1 MTNVLRTTQPRRARW
16 SMTKRA
22 VVAVTAAA
30 GVALAVLP
38 GAAQASPQAGP
49 QPVRPSSA
57 QVDASSTGGTALQP
71 TSATT
76 SSAATTTATSSWYNT
91 VRYNRIYKYGG
102 PIGISRCH
110 EPSYPLNSYSNVAAW
125 HKAFLSCLNTAWSGN
140 VKKAGFSFYIPSV
153 VFYQS
158 SYKSYCGWVY
168 ASSKVPYYCS
178 YGHGQILIPWT
189 VYVNWYKQYPTT
201 TGRQWL
207 RAFTAQQMAH
217 EYGHHIQHITGILD
231 ASWNRQ
237 TYTFKTTADKLEENR
252 RRELQATCWGGAYLG
267 ADRAYYPM
275 TGGLY
280 TQWKYAIYHM
290 GDNPSGGTRDHG
302 SYKNNGFWAYRG
314 FTYHTAGSCI
324 TWAVSDAM
332 VS

>member
-1 MTNVLRTTQPRRARW
+1 MTNRPRSTQRSRRW
-16 SMTKRA
+16 SLTKRA
-22 VVAVTAAA
+22 VVAVLAIASCAVAAA
-30 GVALAVLP
+30 P
-38 GAAQASPQAGP
+38 GAAQAAPTPP
-49 QPVRPSSA
+49 QPTTAKTYSAAAESQTPSSNLA
-57 QVDASSTGGTALQP
+57 AGT
-71 TSATT
+71 T
-76 SSAATTTATSSWYNT
+76 AATTATSSWYNT

-267 ADRAYYPM
+267 ADRAY
-275 TGGLY
+275 
-280 TQWKYAIYHM
+280 
-290 GDNPSGGTRDHG
+290 
-302 SYKNNGFWAYRG
+302 
-314 FTYHTAGSCI
+314 
-324 TWAVSDAM
+324 
-332 VS
+332 